1 MTTTENS
8 ARPGSPGRVPSPS
21 QTRSS
26 SSAIA
31 SRMNTI
37 SQTTAP
43 QIVRTRCATYSFET
57 AGTPLKY
64 ASTSLGGL
72 SMLSSCAAWYS

>member
-1 MTTTENS
+1 
-8 ARPGSPGRVPSPS
+8 
-21 QTRSS
+21 
-26 SSAIA
+26 
-31 SRMNTI
+31 MNTT

-72 SMLSSCAAWYS
+72 SMVRSCAAWYS

>member
-8 ARPGSPGRVPSPS
+8 ARPGSPGSAPSPS
-21 QTRSS
+21 HTRSS

-31 SRMNTI
+31 SRTNTI
-37 SQTTAP
+37 SQVTAP
-43 QIVRTRCATYSFET
+43 LIVRIRCATYSFET

-72 SMLSSCAAWYS
+72 STLSSCAASYS